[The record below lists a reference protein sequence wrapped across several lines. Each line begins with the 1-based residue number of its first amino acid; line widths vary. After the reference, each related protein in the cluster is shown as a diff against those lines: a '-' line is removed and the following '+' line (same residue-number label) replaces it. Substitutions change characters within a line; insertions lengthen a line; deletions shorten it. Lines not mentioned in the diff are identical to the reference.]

1 VAAGLSWEGV
11 DVIGTR
17 FGDGLQVLREIGKGA
32 LARVY
37 LVSDGRVVK
46 AVKLFP
52 PDHRDRADRELSIGR
67 GLDHPHV
74 NPVEAGVELGGYPGV
89 LMPFAPGERLGRRL
103 ARSDDRNGFL
113 QTMRGV
119 LEGLRYLHERGVV
132 HRDVKPEN
140 ILVERSGH
148 ARLVDFDLSVRV
160 DEVPSRPT
168 LAGTIAYLSPEQ
180 ARGRPVTPG
189 SDLYAVGI
197 ILYRGLT
204 GQVPFT
210 GTVAE
215 VIGAH
220 RDDAPAPASTIDAA
234 LAPFDPLLER
244 LLAKDPGARFRSAAE
259 VLDALGRFPD
269 DIATPPRPGG

>member
-1 VAAGLSWEGV
+1 V

-17 FGDGLQVLREIGKGA
+17 FGKGLQVLREIGKGA

-37 LVSDGRVVK
+37 LVSDGHVVK

-52 PDHRDRADRELSIGR
+52 PTHRERAERELAIGH
-67 GLDHPHV
+67 GLDHPHL
-74 NPVEAGVELGGYPGV
+74 NPVEDGVELAGFPGV

-103 ARSDDRNGFL
+103 AGPTERGPFL
-113 QTMRGV
+113 GTMRGV
-119 LEGLRYLHERGVV
+119 LDGLRYLHERGIV

-140 ILVERSGH
+140 ILVEKDGH

-160 DEVPSRPT
+160 SEPQPHPT

-210 GTVAE
+210 GSVAE
-215 VIGAH
+215 VLGAH
-220 RDDAPAPASTIDAA
+220 RDEAPLPASSIDAG
-234 LAPFDPLLER
+234 LAPFEPLLAR
-244 LLAKDPGARFRSAAE
+244 LLAKDPGARFASAGE
-259 VLDALGRFPD
+259 VLDELERLPEDAVS
-269 DIATPPRPGG
+269 PPRPGG